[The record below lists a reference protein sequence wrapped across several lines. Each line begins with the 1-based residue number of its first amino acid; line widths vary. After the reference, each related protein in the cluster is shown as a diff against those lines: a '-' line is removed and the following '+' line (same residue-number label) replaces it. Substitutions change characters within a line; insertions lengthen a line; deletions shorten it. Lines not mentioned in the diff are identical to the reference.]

1 MHRITEFT
9 VRGMKSTYPILT
21 KCDKTSVILFFKFG
35 VWWRTRIF
43 EKKLKKLFF
52 FTPSKNLEGLTVHAW
67 TALFVDDLNLR
78 ITVSAI
84 IAFWKKP
91 RSRLFHKEVMK
102 FVLHRQMTI

>member
-1 MHRITEFT
+1 MPKYHQI
-9 VRGMKSTYPILT
+9 MKNHGAFIFLIRYVVVAET
-21 KCDKTSVILFFKFG
+21 
-35 VWWRTRIF
+35 IF
-43 EKKLKKLFF
+43 EKKLEKFIFF
-52 FTPSKNLEGLTVHAW
+52 RPSKNLEGLTVHAW